1 MSTSHAPNAG
11 EIAACAD
18 SLAAAAL
25 RELPE
30 ALIVAFDS
38 NMRVVVHA
46 GQALTRLGGPASARQ
61 GQAVQDALPRELWNQ
76 LEQLFASALDGD
88 TRSREIWTE
97 EQGQRLTVDVGPLR
111 LGARGEVAG
120 GVAVILDTSARVQ
133 PASAAAAPGAG
144 AFEEVFE
151 RAPIG
156 TALLDRE
163 WRWLLVNH
171 ALCEITGYT
180 SEELL
185 GCPFDALIGSLDPDE
200 DARRRAQ
207 LEAGAV
213 AVLQS
218 ECPYVNAAGETLSA
232 IVSMSLVRDESGE
245 ALHYIAQVQ
254 DISERKQLEERLRH
268 LADHDPLTGLRNR
281 RLFDHDLELQ
291 VARSQRYDEVAGLVL
306 LDLDF
311 FKQVN
316 DGHGHRAGD
325 ETLKAVARALRA
337 RLRTTDLLARI
348 GGDEFAALLPHIDS
362 DGLAIVADGLDRVVR
377 ACAVEVEGGV
387 LHPSA
392 SVGTALI
399 AAHSASPEEVFA
411 SADRAMYERKREARQ
426 TLG

>member
-1 MSTSHAPNAG
+1 MSTSHAPNPG

-38 NMRVVVHA
+38 NMRVVVQA
-46 GQALTRLGGPASARQ
+46 GQALTRLGAPAPAHP
-61 GQAVQDALPRELWNQ
+61 GQAVQDAFPRELWQQ
-76 LEQLFASALDGD
+76 LEQLFASALEGD

-97 EQGQRLTVDVGPLR
+97 DHAHRLVVDVGPLR
-111 LGARGEVAG
+111 LGERGQVAG
-120 GVAVILDTSARVQ
+120 GVAVILDASTRAQ
-133 PASAAAAPGAG
+133 PAPNARPGRAG

-163 WRWLLVNH
+163 WRWLLVNR

-185 GCPFDALIGSLDPDE
+185 GRPFDALVGSLDPDE
-200 DARRRAQ
+200 DARRRSQ
-207 LEAGAV
+207 LEAGAIP
-213 AVLQS
+213 VLQS
-218 ECPYVNAAGETLSA
+218 ERPYVNAAGETLSA

-291 VARSQRYDEVAGLVL
+291 VARSRRYDEVAGLVL

-311 FKQVN
+311 FKQIN
-316 DGHGHRAGD
+316 DCHGHRAGD
-325 ETLKAVARALRA
+325 ETLKAVGRALRA

-348 GGDEFAALLPHIDS
+348 GGDEFAVLVPHMDS
-362 DGLAIVADGLDRVVR
+362 DGLAIVASGLDRVVS

-399 AAHSASPEEVFA
+399 ELHSASPEEVFA
-411 SADRAMYERKREARQ
+411 SADRAMYEHKREARR
-426 TLG
+426 TLR

>member
-1 MSTSHAPNAG
+1 MSTSQAPNAG

-46 GQALTRLGGPASARQ
+46 GHALARLGAPAATRP
-61 GQAVQDALPRELWNQ
+61 GQAVGEVFPRELWQQ
-76 LEQLFASALDGD
+76 LEELFASALEGD
-88 TRSREIWTE
+88 TRSREIWAE
-97 EQGQRLTVDVGPLR
+97 GHGHRLVVDVGPLR
-111 LGARGEVAG
+111 LGERGEVAG
-120 GVAVILDTSARVQ
+120 GVAVILDASARVQ
-133 PASAAAAPGAG
+133 AAPDDGPPRAG

-163 WRWLLVNH
+163 WRWLLVNR

-185 GCPFDALIGSLDPDE
+185 GRPFDALVGSLAPEE
-200 DARRRAQ
+200 DARRRVQ
-207 LEAGAV
+207 LEAGEIP
-213 AVLQS
+213 VLQS
-218 ECPYVNAAGETLSA
+218 ERPYLNAAGETLSA
-232 IVSMSLVRDESGE
+232 IVSMSLVRDDAGG
-245 ALHYIAQVQ
+245 ALHYIAQLQ

-281 RLFDHDLELQ
+281 RLFDDDLELQ
-291 VARSQRYDEVAGLVL
+291 VARSRRYEEVAGLVL
-306 LDLDF
+306 LDLDS
-311 FKQVN
+311 FKQIN
-316 DGHGHRAGD
+316 DGHGHHAGD
-325 ETLKAVARALRA
+325 ETLKAVARALRR
-337 RLRTTDLLARI
+337 RLRGTDLLARI
-348 GGDEFAALLPHIDS
+348 GGDEFGVLLPHLDR

-399 AAHSASPEEVFA
+399 DARSASPEEVFA
-411 SADRAMYERKREARQ
+411 GADRSMYEGKREARR
-426 TLG
+426 TLR

>member
-30 ALIVAFDS
+30 ALIVAFDPD
-38 NMRVVVHA
+38 MRVVVHA
-46 GQALTRLGGPASARQ
+46 GHALARLGAPAPARQ
-61 GQAVQDALPRELWNQ
+61 GQAVGEVFQRELWQQ
-76 LEQLFASALDGD
+76 LEELFVSALEGD
-88 TRSREIWTE
+88 TRSREICTE
-97 EQGQRLTVDVGPLR
+97 GHGHRLIVDVGPLR
-111 LGARGEVAG
+111 LGERGEVAG
-120 GVAVILDTSARVQ
+120 GVAVILDASARVQ
-133 PASAAAAPGAG
+133 PAPDARPARAG

-163 WRWLLVNH
+163 WRWLLVNR

-185 GCPFDALIGSLDPDE
+185 GRPFDALVGSLDAEE
-200 DARRRAQ
+200 DARRRVR
-207 LEAGAV
+207 LEAGEIP
-213 AVLQS
+213 VLQS
-218 ECPYVNAAGETLSA
+218 ERPYLNAAGETLSA
-232 IVSMSLVRDESGE
+232 IVSMSLVRDDAGG
-245 ALHYIAQVQ
+245 ALHYIAQLQ

-291 VARSQRYDEVAGLVL
+291 VARSRRYDEVAALVL
-306 LDLDF
+306 LDLDS
-311 FKQVN
+311 FKQIN
-316 DGHGHRAGD
+316 DGHGHHAGD
-325 ETLKAVARALRA
+325 ETLKAVARALRR
-337 RLRTTDLLARI
+337 RLRGTDLLARI
-348 GGDEFAALLPHIDS
+348 GGDEFAVLLPHVDG
-362 DGLAIVADGLDRVVR
+362 DGLAIVARGLDRVVR

-392 SVGTALI
+392 SVGTAPI
-399 AAHSASPEEVFA
+399 DARSASPEEVFA
-411 SADRAMYERKREARQ
+411 CADRSMYEGKREARR
-426 TLG
+426 TLR